1 MNGRPSRIAPLLAA
15 VAAGGAL
22 WSVIP
27 VSVWWGD
34 SEAAAIAGAWE
45 TWAWG
50 GGVVAGLTIV
60 LMVLSR
66 GRAPGWLLG
75 AWRASL
81 GQAST
86 PIVLA
91 VACGA
96 LVTFATLMFTV
107 AFEGNPR
114 SVDGFAQLF
123 HARLFL
129 AGRLWIEPPAELAN
143 FATLHMV
150 LGPDRWFSQYPP
162 GQPAVLAAGL
172 GLGLW
177 WLLQP
182 VFGVALVLVT
192 FRVARWVAD
201 ETTARLTVVLLVLC
215 PFVVAVTASELSHIP
230 AAALGLGA
238 AAAATML
245 DRSSWPRWALL
256 AGAALGAM
264 VAFRPLDAVAAA
276 VPVGVVTLLAARHRI
291 AALGL
296 TAVGGML
303 ATLPTLWFNARTTG
317 SWLEFGYA
325 HLWGPG
331 IALGFH
337 DVPWSQPLTPRR
349 AIGLTGFDLHQLNM
363 YLLDLPVPV
372 LLLTAAGLVVGYRRL
387 RRRDA
392 VPFVAAGSLIGLLFF
407 YFHRDTFYGPR
418 QIFSVVPWFVLLFAR
433 ALVLFRRTGA
443 VTVAGVPAGMV
454 VVTGVAVALALGLT
468 TIAPSRIATYRAS
481 TSVLNHH
488 PDRAAAGLDRAVV
501 LIPDGWGSRLI
512 ARMWEAGVPV
522 RRSTSL
528 YAGIDA
534 CTLERVLNAAA
545 DSAARAVLLPTLEA
559 LAAAGRPGLRLHRT
573 DDAALRLPSEGPL
586 PPECE
591 AEIAFDQRG
600 FLAFVPYL
608 YLNTASLAGPVVWA
622 RDLHDGNDALRR
634 RYPDRRFYRY
644 APVEPGGPPRL
655 LPLPPDA
662 APPRPGP

>member
-1 MNGRPSRIAPLLAA
+1 MNARPSRIAPLLTT

-22 WSVIP
+22 WSVLP

-34 SEAAAIAGAWE
+34 SEAGAIAGAWA
-45 TWAWG
+45 TWVWG
-50 GGVVAGLTIV
+50 GGVVVGLTV
-60 LMVLSR
+60 VAMVLSR
-66 GRAPGWLLG
+66 GRAPGWLLD

-81 GQAST
+81 GRAPT
-86 PIVLA
+86 PILLA
-91 VACGA
+91 ATGGA
-96 LVTFATLMFTV
+96 LVVFAALVFTLVFD
-107 AFEGNPR
+107 GNPR

-150 LGPDRWFSQYPP
+150 LGPERWFSQYPP

-172 GLGLW
+172 AVGW
-177 WLLQP
+177 WWVLQP
-182 VFGVALVLVT
+182 LFGVALVLAT

-245 DRSSWPRWALL
+245 DRASWPRWALL

-276 VPVGVVTLLAARHRI
+276 IPVGLVTLVAARRRI
-291 AALGL
+291 PALGL
-296 TAVGGML
+296 TAVGGVL
-303 ATLPTLWFNARTTG
+303 GTLPTLWFNAGTTG
-317 SWLEFGYA
+317 SWREFGYA

-349 AIGLTGFDLHQLNM
+349 AVALTGFDLHQLNM

-372 LLLTAAGLVVGYRRL
+372 LLLTAAGLVIGYRQL
-387 RRRDA
+387 GRRDA
-392 VPFVAAGSLIGLLFF
+392 VPFAAAGSLMGLLFF

-418 QIFSVVPWFVLLFAR
+418 QIFSVVPWFVMLFAR
-433 ALVLFRRTGA
+433 AVVLFRRTGPM
-443 VTVAGVPAGMV
+443 TGAGVPRGMV
-454 VVTGVAVALALGLT
+454 VVTGVAVALAVGLS
-468 TIAPSRIATYRAS
+468 TIAPGRLINYRAS

-488 PDRAAAGLDRAVV
+488 PDREAAGLDRAVV

-512 ARMWEAGVPV
+512 ARMWAAGVPV
-522 RRSTSL
+522 RRSDRL
-528 YAGIDA
+528 YAAIDA
-534 CTLERVLNAAA
+534 CTLERTLNAARDPVA
-545 DSAARAVLLPTLEA
+545 HATLIGTLDA
-559 LAAAGRPGLRLHRT
+559 LAATRRPGLRLHRT
-573 DDAALRLPSEGPL
+573 DDAALRLPAEGPL

-600 FLAFVPYL
+600 FLAFAPYL
-608 YLNTASLAGPVVWA
+608 YLNSASLDGPVVWA
-622 RDLHDGNDALRR
+622 RDLHDENGALRR

-644 APVEPGGPPRL
+644 APVEPGGMPRL
-655 LPLPPDA
+655 EPLTDAPSPPS
-662 APPRPGP
+662 GS